1 MNYSQWPPLEV
12 RVQVSH
18 NRSFKLLNLMTQ
30 LDDASLFNKNMHILS
45 QNLPCIFMFKPFW
58 KDTVKNYASKKMF
71 IPISFG
77 NSAGRQYTRWP
88 ANAKYLFWGLCQKIK
103 AQRGLEN
110 ESQLEDLL
118 KNPWTMLTWI
128 IHVDVKELEI

>member
-1 MNYSQWPPLEV
+1 
-12 RVQVSH
+12 
-18 NRSFKLLNLMTQ
+18 MTQ

-77 NSAGRQYTRWP
+77 NSAGSIQDDRPMQNTYFEACVR
-88 ANAKYLFWGLCQKIK
+88 K
-103 AQRGLEN
+103 
-110 ESQLEDLL
+110 
-118 KNPWTMLTWI
+118 
-128 IHVDVKELEI
+128 